1 MTERW
6 IYLDMDGTFVDF
18 YGVEGWLNHLQTES
32 VYPYKVA
39 PALVN
44 LNSLA
49 KTLHKL
55 QRNGYKVGI
64 ISWTSRGGS
73 QSYIDAITETKRKW
87 LKRHLRSVVFDEIHI
102 IPYGKPKS
110 SCRHATASYLFDD
123 EERNR
128 EEWGADTAYDVKDLL
143 KELRNFY

>member
-1 MTERW
+1 MERW

-18 YGVEGWLNHLQTES
+18 YGVEGWLSHLQTES
-32 VYPYKVA
+32 VYPYEVA
-39 PALVN
+39 HALVN

-49 KTLHKL
+49 KILHKL

-73 QSYIDAITETKRKW
+73 QAYLDAIAETKRKW
-87 LKRHLRSVVFDEIHI
+87 LKRHLRSVVFDEINI
-102 IPYGKPKS
+102 IPYGNPKS
-110 SCRHATASYLFDD
+110 SCRHTSTAYLFDD

-128 EEWGADTAYDVKDLL
+128 EEWGVDSFDADSLL
-143 KELRNFY
+143 ETLRSLA